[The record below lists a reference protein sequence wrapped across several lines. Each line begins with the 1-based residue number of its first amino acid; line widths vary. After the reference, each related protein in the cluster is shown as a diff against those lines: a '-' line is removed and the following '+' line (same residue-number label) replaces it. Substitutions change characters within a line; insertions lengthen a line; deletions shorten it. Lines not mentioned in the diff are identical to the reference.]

1 MSIKMTRYVRI
12 ISAVIGANAV
22 AQQQLTG
29 RRFTTDPRVP
39 VGQIVSVRPGGADDY
54 FGSDSPEAAF
64 ARQYF
69 SYVSPAPAS
78 QAPELQFAAYPDVAR
93 PGRVYGYRIS
103 ASLADFQAVTAGAMN
118 IKVGEFSYALTGVNL
133 SAATSLTNVAQLV
146 TTAIATAAT
155 AQTGTAATV
164 TYDAIAG
171 SFTVESAATGPG
183 AIVVSPATGSDIGA
197 MLALQGAQAISS
209 PGSVAL
215 TPLEAFRA
223 AENVTDSFGSASFGA
238 AVDLE
243 DAIPLAEYVSGE
255 NVKYQ
260 MFWSVDSV
268 TADAWNAAMIGTAS
282 NGLILNGTAGEYK
295 EALPMAVMAAT
306 DYDRTNAT
314 INYMFRQS
322 GVTLTSDVTDDQM
335 ADFYDARRV
344 NYYGQTASAGQK
356 ISFFQRGYLMG
367 GATAPLDMSVHA
379 NEQWLKAYMT
389 AQLMSLLLTTNKIP
403 ANNDGRGMVM
413 AIIQGGVNK
422 ALNNGTILIGKTL
435 TELQKVAVTQLTND
449 PLAWHDVQDNGYWY
463 DVSIEQETGE
473 SGVTEYTAKY
483 TLAYSKGDMV
493 RKVEGSHNLV

>member
-22 AQQQLTG
+22 GQQQLTG

-39 VGQIVSVRPGGADDY
+39 VGQIVAVRPGGADEY

-78 QAPELQFAAYPDVAR
+78 QAPELQFAAYPDEAR
-93 PGRVYGYRIS
+93 PARLYGYRIS
-103 ASLADFQAVTAGAMN
+103 ASLSEFQAVSAGAMD
-118 IKVGEFSYALTGVNL
+118 IKVGDHAYELRDVDL
-133 SAATSLTNVAQLV
+133 SASTSFTEVAQV
-146 TTAIATAAT
+146 ITAAIAVA
-155 AQTGTAATV
+155 AATV
-164 TYDAIAG
+164 AG
-171 SFTVESAATGPG
+171 AAATVSYSALAGAFMAESVFAGPG
-183 AIVVSPATGSDIGA
+183 AIVVSPTLSPDIGK
-197 MLALQGAQAISS
+197 MMGLQGAQAISS
-209 PGSVAL
+209 PGAAAMS
-215 TPLEAFRA
+215 PLEAFRA

-243 DAIPLAEYVSGE
+243 NAVPLAEYVSGE

-260 MFWSVDSV
+260 MYWSVDPV
-268 TADAWNAAMIGTAS
+268 TVDAWNAAMLGTAS

-379 NEQWLKAYMT
+379 NEQWLKAYTT
-389 AQLMSLLLTTNKIP
+389 AQIMSLLLTTNRIP

-422 ALNNGTILIGKTL
+422 ALNNGTILIGKAL
-435 TELQKVAVTQLTND
+435 TELQKVAISQLTND
-449 PLAWHDVQDNGYWY
+449 PLAWHDVQDNGYWI
-463 DVSIEQETGE
+463 DVQIEQATGE

-483 TLAYSKGDMV
+483 TLVYSKGDMV
-493 RKVEGSHNLV
+493 RRVDGSHNLV

>member
-12 ISAVIGANAV
+12 ISGVIGANAV

-64 ARQYF
+64 AHQYF

-93 PGRVYGYRIS
+93 PGRLYGFRVS

-118 IKVGEFSYALTGVNL
+118 IKVGEFAYALTGIDL
-133 SAATSLTNVAQLV
+133 SAATSFTNIAQLV

-155 AQTGTAATV
+155 AASGTAATV
-164 TYDAIAG
+164 SYSALAG
-171 SFTVESAATGPG
+171 AFMVESAVAGPG
-183 AIVVSPATGSDIGA
+183 AIVVSPATGSDVGA
-197 MLALQGAQAISS
+197 MLGLQGAQAISS
-209 PGSVAL
+209 PGSVAM

-238 AVDLE
+238 AIDLA

-260 MFWSVDSV
+260 MYWSVDSV

-282 NGLILNGTAGEYK
+282 NGLVLNGTAGEYK
-295 EALPMAVMAAT
+295 EAIPMAVMAAT

-367 GATAPLDMSVHA
+367 GVTAPLDMSVHA

-389 AQLMSLLLTTNKIP
+389 AQVMSLLLTTNKIP
-403 ANNDGRGMVM
+403 ANNDGRGMIM

-422 ALNNGTILIGKTL
+422 ALTNGTILIGKTL
-435 TELQKVAVTQLTND
+435 TELQKVAIGQLTND

-463 DVSIEQETGE
+463 DVQIEQATGQ

-483 TLAYSKGDMV
+483 TLVYSKGDMI
-493 RKVEGSHNLV
+493 RKVDGSHNLV